1 MSAGI
6 ANEGAKVIFDL
17 VNKGS
22 SVDRGTDL
30 ELGLFTN
37 TDDFAT
43 LIGLPLSSITE
54 PTGGSYA
61 RKTLTDASWDN
72 SASRMS
78 SYAKQ
83 TFTATGGAMTGT
95 IYGFFIATTGTTPR
109 LKAIIKPET
118 MNAGITLAE
127 GSSVSYTPK
136 ETLTTPV

>member
-6 ANEGAKVIFDL
+6 TNEGAKVIFDL

-22 SVDRGTDL
+22 SIDRGTHL

-37 TDDFAT
+37 ADDLAT
-43 LIGLPLSSITE
+43 LNGFSLSDITE
-54 PTGGSYA
+54 PTGGGYA
-61 RKTLTDASWDN
+61 RKTLIDANWDN
-72 SASRMS
+72 DTARMS

-83 TFTATGGAMTGT
+83 TFTATGGAMTGA

-109 LKAIIKPET
+109 IKAIIKPAT

-127 GSSVSYTPK
+127 GSSLSYTPK
-136 ETLTTPV
+136 ETLTTP